1 MIELIRKR
9 SGGAL
14 IHDDAADPLTLEK
27 LEQLLYAATKTPAG
41 YEVWPELPRMPERKA
56 LLRVLA
62 PEYARDCNTLMRFLR
77 AVFKRHRK
85 IGGERSAWREKL
97 CTHQL
102 ASEYGPKQIAI
113 ELEKRDVVANTKT
126 EKEFED
132 LRARVRQT
140 LQTQKKGHARNT
152 A

>member
-1 MIELIRKR
+1 
-9 SGGAL
+9 
-14 IHDDAADPLTLEK
+14 
-27 LEQLLYAATKTPAG
+27 
-41 YEVWPELPRMPERKA
+41 
-56 LLRVLA
+56 
-62 PEYARDCNTLMRFLR
+62 
-77 AVFKRHRK
+77 VFKRHRK